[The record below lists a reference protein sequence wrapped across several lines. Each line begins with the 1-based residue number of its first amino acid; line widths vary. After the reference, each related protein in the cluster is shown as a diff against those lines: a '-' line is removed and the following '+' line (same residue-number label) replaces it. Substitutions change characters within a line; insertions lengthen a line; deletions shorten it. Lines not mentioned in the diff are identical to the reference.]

1 MEENTF
7 PKKVQLGMSVLLLIS
22 GVALYLAWAL
32 WYNAWNFFDPLY
44 IGLYSLVSVMV
55 LFGILGVL
63 LTRAQTRA
71 QKTK

>member
-32 WYNAWNFFDPLY
+32 WYNAWNIFDPLY